1 MSSQS
6 QEAALRKS
14 FPHHQP
20 PSAGATQM
28 VRQLDTALR
37 ILRMKDLIERTK
49 LSRATLYV
57 LMASDPTFPK
67 KVKLSAR
74 SIGFLESEVDGW
86 IATRVLA
93 RSATAQEA
101 A

>member
-1 MSSQS
+1 MSNQS
-6 QEAALRKS
+6 QETALRNA
-14 FPHHQP
+14 FPHYQP
-20 PSAGATQM
+20 PSTGAALM
-28 VRQLDTALR
+28 VRQLDAALR

-74 SIGFLESEVDGW
+74 SIGFLESEVDIW

-93 RSATAQEA
+93 RVETTQEA